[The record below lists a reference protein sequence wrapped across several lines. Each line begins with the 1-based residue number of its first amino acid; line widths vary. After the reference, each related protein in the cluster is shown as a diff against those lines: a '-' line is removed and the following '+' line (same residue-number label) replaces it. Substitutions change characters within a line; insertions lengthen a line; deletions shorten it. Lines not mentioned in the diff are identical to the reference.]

1 MATST
6 LREES
11 REVDRLCL
19 SVATAKQEMTAAEL
33 VAAEAQARLTGKAFS
48 TI

>member
-6 LREES
+6 LHEES
-11 REVDRLCL
+11 QEADRLCL
-19 SVATAKQEMTAAEL
+19 SVATTKREMATTEL
-33 VAAEAQARLTGKAFS
+33 AAAEAQAHLAAKAYG